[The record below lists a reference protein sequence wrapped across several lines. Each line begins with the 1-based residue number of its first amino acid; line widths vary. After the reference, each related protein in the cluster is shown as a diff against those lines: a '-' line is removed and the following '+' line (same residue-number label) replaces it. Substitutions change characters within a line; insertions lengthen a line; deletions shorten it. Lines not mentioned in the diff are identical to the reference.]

1 MKLLLLSF
9 LLLTACGLQAQ
20 PPHYLD
26 SVTAFRQQYIS
37 THSVIKEKERTGL
50 QFYPIDTAYCK
61 PVKVEMIY
69 EAPWFAMPTSGKI
82 SKSFRVYAQLYF
94 NIKGRSAKLTVYQS
108 QQLMQSEA
116 YKDYLF
122 IPFTDLTNGE
132 QTYENGRYIDILTSD
147 LEKDIFYIDFNKAYN
162 PYCAYVSNVYNCPI
176 PPEANHLEIPI
187 KAGEKKFAGSSH

>member
-1 MKLLLLSF
+1 MKFLFFFF
-9 LLLTACGLQAQ
+9 LLLTTFGLKAQ

-37 THSVIKEKERTGL
+37 THGVIKEKDRSGL

-61 PVKVEMIY
+61 PVRVEMIY

-94 NIKGRSAKLTVYQS
+94 NIHGQSAKLTVYQS
-108 QQLMQSEA
+108 QQLMQNEA

-122 IPFTDLTNGE
+122 IPFTDQTNGE
-132 QTYENGRYIDILTSD
+132 ETYENGRYLDILTSD
-147 LEKDIFYIDFNKAYN
+147 LEKDTFYIDFNKAYN
-162 PYCAYVSNVYNCPI
+162 PYCAYISNIYNCPI
-176 PPEANHLEIPI
+176 PPAANHLNMPI
-187 KAGEKKFAGSSH
+187 NAGEKKFAGLLH